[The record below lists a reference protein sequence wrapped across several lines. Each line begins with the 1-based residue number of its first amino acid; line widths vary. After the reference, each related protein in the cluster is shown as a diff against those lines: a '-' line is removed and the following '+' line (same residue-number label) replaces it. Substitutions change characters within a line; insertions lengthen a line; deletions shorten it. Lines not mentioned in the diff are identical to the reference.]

1 MTTPQPELG
10 ALNNDL
16 ALLDDD
22 DSPLPLPHQLDPALH
37 RHQPGQSISDPDQHE
52 IRRLIQSAQ
61 QTPQHPASDA
71 QIRVIQG
78 KYGRHCFA
86 VRDKEQSLQTISIV
100 RSVRQCVCTKEVPS
114 SNAQSQPFVA

>member
-1 MTTPQPELG
+1 MPSRIPVHIDGQDFPSINKASLFYREI
-10 ALNNDL
+10 
-16 ALLDDD
+16 
-22 DSPLPLPHQLDPALH
+22 LH
-37 RHQPGQSISDPDQHE
+37 RHQPGQSVSDPDQLE
-52 IRRLIQSAQ
+52 IKRLIHSAQ
-61 QTPQHPASDA
+61 QTPQPPASDA

-86 VRDKEQSLQTISIV
+86 IHNKERSLQTISIV